1 MGESLFLFS
10 SLLSV
15 YHGVTC
21 VASRV
26 RRRDDVVNA
35 VLGGCAAGLVVSL
48 PTRSPRLMALNSI
61 GMGMIGIVMDRIA
74 NPPVQSAAAAAN
86 SRAMQRPTDWQ
97 QRQWS
102 SPAALSALHRSPA
115 WPTVS
120 PRYDPRDAAG

>member
-10 SLLSV
+10 SLLAV

-21 VASRV
+21 VASRA

-48 PTRSPRLMALNSI
+48 PTRSPRLIAQNSI

-74 NPPVQSAAAAAN
+74 NPPVQSAATAAIG
-86 SRAMQRPTDWQ
+86 RGMQRPDLYQ
-97 QRQWS
+97 QRQCS
-102 SPAALSALHRSPA
+102 SPSALSAMHRSPVLA
-115 WPTVS
+115 VS
-120 PRYDPRDAAG
+120 LTSP